1 LEAVLLHRPGAELDA
16 VIDADAALMLSR
28 PDQVIAAREH
38 DDLVEAYRASGVDVA
53 CVDPPVTP
61 PPNQMFVADL
71 MFMTPA
77 GAIVGRPAS
86 TIRAGEERW
95 VARRLAD
102 LGIPVLR
109 TVAGRGTFEGA
120 DAAWIDPQTVLLAT
134 GLRTN
139 EEGAAQIAATLRE
152 LGVETIPVRL
162 PSGTMHLMG
171 QLRFLDRDLAIARR
185 GSVPEHA
192 LALLARRGYT
202 VLFFPDEAEIK
213 NGFAHNFVTLG
224 PRRVVMPA
232 ANPVTEAFFGAHG
245 VECVTVP
252 MRELLRAAGGIGC
265 LTGILRR
272 A

>member
-1 LEAVLLHRPGAELDA
+1 
-16 VIDADAALMLSR
+16 MLSR
-28 PDQVIAAREH
+28 PDGAAAAREH
-38 DDLVEAYRASGVDVA
+38 DGLAAAYRASGVDVA
-53 CVDPPVTP
+53 YVDPAVTP

-120 DAAWIDPQTVLLAT
+120 DAAWLDPKTVLVAT

-139 EEGAAQIAATLRE
+139 EEGAAQVAATLRE
-152 LGVETIPVRL
+152 LDVDVIRTQL
-162 PSGTMHLMG
+162 PLGTMHLMG
-171 QLRFLDRDLAIARR
+171 QLRFLDRDLAVARR
-185 GSVPEHA
+185 SSVPEGALRA
-192 LALLARRGYT
+192 LADRGYT
-202 VLFFPDEAEIK
+202 VLFFPDEEEIK

-224 PRRVVMPA
+224 PRSLVMPS
-232 ANPVTEAFFGAHG
+232 ANPVTQAFLTKER
-245 VECVTVP
+245 VECRTVP

>member
-1 LEAVLLHRPGAELDA
+1 LHRPGPELSA

-28 PDQVIAAREH
+28 PDGAAAAREH
-38 DDLVEAYRASGVDVA
+38 DGLAAAYRASGVDVA
-53 CVDPPVTP
+53 YVDPAVTP

-71 MFMTPA
+71 MFMTPS

-120 DAAWIDPQTVLLAT
+120 DAAWLDAETVLLAT

-139 EEGAAQIAATLRE
+139 EEGAAQVAATLRE
-152 LGVETIPVRL
+152 LGAQVIRVHL

-171 QLRFLDRDLAIARR
+171 QLRFLDRDLAVVRR
-185 GSVPEHA
+185 GRIPEHA
-192 LALLARRGYT
+192 LAALADHGYSA
-202 VLFFPDEAEIK
+202 LFFPDEQEMK
-213 NGFAHNFVTLG
+213 NGFAHNFVTLS
-224 PRRVVMPA
+224 PRSALMPA
-232 ANPVTEAFFGAHG
+232 ANPVTQAFLTGHG
-245 VECVTVP
+245 VECRTVP